1 MKRITKKRIIH
12 KLRNSMFLSVTVILP
27 TMNRKNSLQES
38 LRSLYKMDYPKE
50 RLELIVIDNG
60 STDGTPF
67 LVKEQFPQ
75 TKLITLPSNIG
86 FAPALNL
93 GIKKAKGSYIFITND
108 DVIFNKNCLSE
119 LVKLAQSDKTIGIIG
134 GKMFFSDRPERM
146 ALPGFRVNIWL
157 GYHPYDFTGENQVR
171 EMDVTTGGCMLIRK
185 SMLKLTGFFD
195 EGFFFCGEDYDLC
208 FRARIAGFKVMYCPT
223 ALVWHKFLG
232 SSTQSFNSLFAHYR
246 GKFRFMLIHA
256 NFFQLFL
263 FFPLQLVI
271 GFRHVSPLFA
281 ALFWNIKNLPSAL
294 ESRRKVHRL
303 RELHMSLYGE

>member
-1 MKRITKKRIIH
+1 MKRITKNKIIH
-12 KLRNSMFLSVTVILP
+12 KLRNSMLLSVTVVLP

-38 LRSLYKMDYPKE
+38 LRSLYKMDYPKD

-60 STDGTPF
+60 STDGTPS

-86 FAPALNL
+86 FAPALNV
-93 GIKKAKGSYIFITND
+93 GVRQASGKYIFVTND
-108 DVIFNKNCLSE
+108 DVIFDKNCLSE
-119 LVKLAQSDKTIGIIG
+119 LVRLAQSDTTIGIVG
-134 GKMFFSDRPERM
+134 GKMFFYNQPNQM

-157 GYHPYDFTGENQVR
+157 GYHPYDFKGRDQVR
-171 EMDVTTGGCMLIRK
+171 EMDVATGGCMLMRK
-185 SMLKLTGFFD
+185 SMLKFIGLFD

-208 FRARIAGFKVMYCPT
+208 FRARIAGFKIIYCPT
-223 ALVWHKFLG
+223 AIVWHKFLG
-232 SSTQSFNSLFAHYR
+232 SGEQSFSALFAHYQ

-271 GFRHVSPLFA
+271 GFRHVNPLFA
-281 ALFWNIKNLPSAL
+281 ALFWNIKNLPSAI

-303 RELHMSLYGE
+303 KKLI